1 MGRRAGAGY
10 AGPRLWLS
18 PDTRNDSF
26 HFLSFVPIST
36 TMASFDAVSAWLRI
50 CAACCDTV
58 NISVCYWPRFWEKSG
73 VSFRY
78 SDGSTAGHRPVSK
91 GNS

>member
-1 MGRRAGAGY
+1 MGRRAGSGY

-36 TMASFDAVSAWLRI
+36 TMASFDAVSAASNLCRMLRHGQHKRLLLAEI
-50 CAACCDTV
+50 LGEERCFLPILRWV
-58 NISVCYWPRFWEKSG
+58 
-73 VSFRY
+73 
-78 SDGSTAGHRPVSK
+78 DGGPSPGIE
-91 GNS
+91 G